1 MGWLVGLWSAS
12 RVGLVHGD
20 GVLGVIGGY
29 GVVGWSLVCIE
40 GGFGPRCNR
49 PMVAPSLIMSGYKRR
64 QNLVFSHNKLLYLAI
79 LEHNKLE
86 TIIFYS

>member
-12 RVGLVHGD
+12 RAGLVHGD

-40 GGFGPRCNR
+40 GGFGPR
-49 PMVAPSLIMSGYKRR
+49 
-64 QNLVFSHNKLLYLAI
+64 
-79 LEHNKLE
+79 
-86 TIIFYS
+86 

>member
-12 RVGLVHGD
+12 RVDLVHGY

-40 GGFGPRCNR
+40 GGFGPR
-49 PMVAPSLIMSGYKRR
+49 
-64 QNLVFSHNKLLYLAI
+64 
-79 LEHNKLE
+79 
-86 TIIFYS
+86 